1 MPSSTAARRPTR
13 PAGLVEAFVAAVIL
27 ALLVIADL
35 VLTLVRESDW
45 VYVAA
50 VAVATVVAVGL
61 AAALLVAVRKRRW

>member
-1 MPSSTAARRPTR
+1 MPT
-13 PAGLVEAFVAAVIL
+13 GLVGAFVAAVVL

-50 VAVATVVAVGL
+50 VAVAAFVAVAL
-61 AAALLVAVRKRRW
+61 AGTLLQAVRARRW